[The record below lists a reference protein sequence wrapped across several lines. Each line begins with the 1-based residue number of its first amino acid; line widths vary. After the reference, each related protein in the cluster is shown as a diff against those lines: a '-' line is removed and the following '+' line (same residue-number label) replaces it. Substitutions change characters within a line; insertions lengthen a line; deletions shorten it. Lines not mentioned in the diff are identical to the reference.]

1 MIKRFT
7 PAAATHEIPGQ
18 WRELGDQVEVELAS
32 EDPEWPIEGALT
44 PGDSRGWRAGAP
56 GVQTV
61 RLIWPEPIR
70 LQRVRLVFEE
80 QTQLRTQELL
90 LRATT
95 SDGEREI
102 VRQQFTFAPPGTTV
116 EREEYT
122 VSLDSVTRLTL
133 TIDPAIGRGDVV
145 ATLKEWRVA

>member
-7 PAAATHEIPGQ
+7 PAAATPEIPGQ
-18 WRELGDQVEVELAS
+18 WRELGDQVEVELTS
-32 EDPEWPIEGALT
+32 EDSEWPIEGALT
-44 PGDSRGWRAGAP
+44 PGQPRGWRAGAP

-80 QTQLRTQELL
+80 QTQLRTQELV

-95 SDGEREI
+95 TDGEREI

-116 EREEYT
+116 EREEYA
-122 VSLDSVTRLTL
+122 VALDRVTGLIL

-145 ATLKEWRVA
+145 ASLKEWRVA